1 MATKY
6 YYIIGG
12 IIIAILIA
20 LYIGKSIGEKDQRD
34 TQIKTEIKV
43 VQVESEKAKA
53 KIDSLNNVLNTLSE
67 KDKDYKKEEIKT
79 KQKADDIVITK
90 PSNPECNDL
99 YEKATTK
106 IVLLEKTIV
115 IKDSIESNLRTQI
128 RLKDNIIFEK
138 DKIIDNKDKEIALL
152 KDLGKPR
159 DKKWS
164 VSLQLG
170 TGGGITQTDKSIQIK
185 QVPIYVGV
193 GLSRHIFSF

>member
-12 IIIAILIA
+12 IILAILIA

-43 VQVESEKAKA
+43 IQVESEKAKA
-53 KIDSLNNVLNTLSE
+53 KIDSLNKLVKNLSK
-67 KDKDYKKEEIKT
+67 KDKDLKKEEIKT
-79 KQKADDIVITK
+79 KKKADDIIIVK

-99 YEKATTK
+99 YDKATTK
-106 IVLLEKTIV
+106 IELLEKTIV
-115 IKDSIESNLRTQI
+115 IKDSVESNLRTQLK
-128 RLKDNIIFEK
+128 LKDNIIFEK

-159 DKKWS
+159 NKKWS

-170 TGGGITQTDKSIQIK
+170 TGGGITQADRTIQIK
-185 QVPIYVGV
+185 QVPVYVGV

>member
-6 YYIIGG
+6 YYIISG
-12 IIIAILIA
+12 IIITILIA

-43 VQVESEKAKA
+43 IQVESEKAKA
-53 KIDSLNNVLNTLSE
+53 KIDSLNKVLNNLSK